1 MVMPTQTIRIGPAD
15 HGRRMSLA
23 DFEHAEVQE
32 GHLYELGRGV
42 IIVSDVPNPIH
53 LAQFLAIRRQFSAYE
68 TAQPGRLYGVM
79 GGAECKIVLTALESE
94 RHPDLAIYKTPLPAG
109 EEDVWAVWIPEI
121 VIEIVSPGSEQR
133 DYEEKREE
141 YLQFG
146 VQEYWIVDAER
157 QEVLILRRAGGRWRE
172 KIVRPPETYRTRLLP
187 GFEFACEPIFEVA
200 RSAGE

>member
-1 MVMPTQTIRIGPAD
+1 MTTQAIKIGPAD
-15 HGRRMSLA
+15 HGRRISLV
-23 DFEHAEVQE
+23 DFEQAEVQE
-32 GHLYELGRGV
+32 GHRYELGRGV
-42 IIVSDVPNPIH
+42 IIVSDVPNPAH
-53 LAQFLAIRRQFSAYE
+53 LAQFLAIRLQFSAYE
-68 TAQPGRLYGVM
+68 TAHSGRIYGVM

-94 RHPDLAIYKTPLPAG
+94 RHPDLAIYKTPLPSG
-109 EEDVWAVWIPEI
+109 EEDVWAIWIPEI

-172 KIVRPPETYRTRLLP
+172 KIIRPPEIYRTRLLP
-187 GFEFACEPIFEVA
+187 GLAFTCAPVFEAA

>member
-1 MVMPTQTIRIGPAD
+1 MTTQAIKIGPAD

-42 IIVSDVPNPIH
+42 IVVSDVPNPVH
-53 LAQFLAIRRQFSAYE
+53 LAQLLTIRRQFSAYE
-68 TAQPGRLYGVM
+68 IAHPGRIYGVV
-79 GGAECKIVLTALESE
+79 GGAECKIALAALESE
-94 RHPDLAIYKTPLPAG
+94 RHPDLAIYKTPFPAG

-121 VIEIVSPGSEQR
+121 VIEIVSSGSGHR

-146 VQEYWIVDAER
+146 IQEYWIVDAER
-157 QEVLILRRAGGRWRE
+157 QEVLILRRVGGRWRE
-172 KIVRPPETYRTRLLP
+172 KIIRPPETHRTRLLP
-187 GFEFACEPIFEVA
+187 GFEFACAPVFEA
-200 RSAGE
+200 AASPLGND